1 METLVVL
8 KCACSITD
16 VPSLARLMHTV
27 RLVMETSAPLLAPAV
42 ATSMRHASAVVRT
55 QAALATLGLL
65 RDTPLGMASCSIG
78 SRGATEVRWFL
89 SLHASITGG
98 HS

>member
-1 METLVVL
+1 
-8 KCACSITD
+8 
-16 VPSLARLMHTV
+16 MHTV
-27 RLVMETSAPLLAPAV
+27 RSVMETSAPLLAPAV